1 MFCICKL
8 GPLLFEYSLL
18 RLQLYLGFIFSLSM
32 NESIASLLHVS
43 LNILFTLLAFKLSF
57 RGAIPEIITVL
68 LSVLHLLCYHI
79 LPQCITVVSGFCL
92 IVGSTYD
99 FMPSVFAPGKCH
111 TINLFSYRI
120 SPTCLFNNRVSNEN
134 IHFFYCDRFFDF
146 LSVD

>member
-1 MFCICKL
+1 M
-8 GPLLFEYSLL
+8 
-18 RLQLYLGFIFSLSM
+18 QLTSIAVISWIYIFVIY
-32 NESIASLLHVS
+32 ESIVSLLHVS
-43 LNILFTLLAFKLSF
+43 LNILFTLMAFKLSF

-68 LSVLHLLCYHI
+68 LSVFHLLCYHI
-79 LPQCITVVSGFCL
+79 LPQCITIVSGFCL

-111 TINLFSYRI
+111 TINVFSYRI